1 MAEHGHSHV
10 HGHTHGPVDPSIIS
24 TGRGLWAVKLSFW
37 GLMATALIQTVVIL
51 FSGSVALLADT
62 IHNFADAASAIPLGL
77 SLIHIFLSLLAKKE
91 LCVCELEG
99 IVGLSQPLASAHL
112 KKLKTLGA
120 LKERPAGKWVCLLY
134 TSRCV

>member
-62 IHNFADAASAIPLGL
+62 IHNFADAASAIPWGSPFSSPVGNPRGIFPMVSADPRTWLG
-77 SLIHIFLSLLAKKE
+77 SSSSFS
-91 LCVCELEG
+91 
-99 IVGLSQPLASAHL
+99 SS
-112 KKLKTLGA
+112 
-120 LKERPAGKWVCLLY
+120 
-134 TSRCV
+134 